1 MSEGRYIDDFCVT
14 KGDAVYTSNF
24 TPAEKTYTAGTG
36 GTPINLGQYT
46 GNQNNVLK
54 AEYSSVM
61 DISKGDFTIEV
72 AFRPDSIFQTFGSE
86 PDLRYNIVG
95 QYEDS
100 WVADGDSL
108 TKNWWALEYITDAE
122 GNTEFRFRVYDESS
136 KSYIV
141 DIYYPVT
148 LDWASSF
155 TNYEKANL
163 DPEYI
168 HIAVVRNGY
177 EIRLFVNGDYVET
190 SESSVHNWDTITSDF
205 QVNGQQAYYAE
216 DFPYSVTFIKEL
228 RILNYALYWDEFTPP
243 DDFTYPGGICIYPR
257 VFWTL
262 YKGAYGDT
270 EATFSF
276 KPRFDASVYYEGDA
290 GSENYPHRMDVVA
303 PAFQIQITGLAGILG
318 QTSTGPLV
326 KKLDFDAE
334 GILGETGIF
343 GVTVPIEKYD
353 PLNWSGRISEI
364 GTLYLDLPSRGRPSR
379 GFSAE
384 GLLNPIGTIDIILS
398 RDIDLEGIISEIGT
412 ISLIIP
418 SPYIATQDLYGALG
432 TTGLTKPALRALF
445 TGISSISGTM
455 GVSIPMLQL
464 ILEFSPTSYLNL
476 VLNIRQFGLT
486 QYSNY
491 GFNSMCRFNNK
502 HFGANGTAIYDLDEG
517 DTDDGTFIKWNFRSG
532 YIDLEQ
538 KQKKKL
544 KQVWMSYKSNGD
556 LMITV
561 VLPDGTEYE
570 YELDEVYEEETGLRL
585 KFGKGIRSKYVAID
599 VRNTD
604 GSDITLDAMKIMM
617 DKAGAAR

>member
-290 GSENYPHRMDVVA
+290 GSENYPHRIDIVK
-303 PAFQIQITGLAGILG
+303 PELSIEITGLVEIFG
-318 QTSTGPLV
+318 QTSDGPLE
-326 KKLDFDAE
+326 KAPLQID
-334 GILGETGIF
+334 LTGIVGYSGSWF
-343 GVTVPIEKYD
+343 ITLPNREA
-353 PLNWSGRISEI
+353 LLSGRINEI
-364 GTLYLDLPSRGRPSR
+364 GEFYVSLPSRIPQWDGIY
-379 GFSAE
+379 
-384 GLLNPIGTIDIILS
+384 NPTGTIDVILS
-398 RDIDLEGIISEIGT
+398 KEIDWEGIISEIGT
-412 ISLIIP
+412 INLYIP
-418 SPYIATQDLYGALG
+418 NIRIATEDLYGAVG
-432 TTGLTKPALRALF
+432 TSGITKPSLRALF
-445 TGISSISGTM
+445 TGISSIRGTM
-455 GVSIPMLQL
+455 GINIPMFKL
-464 ILEFSPTSYLNL
+464 ILEFAPTSYLNL

>member
-1 MSEGRYIDDFCVT
+1 MADNDKWLDEYAVWKKDARYTAD
-14 KGDAVYTSNF
+14 F
-24 TPAEKTYTAGTG
+24 TPETSEYAYVPGTAGTAAIREVNFG
-36 GTPINLGQYT
+36 SKLGDPNT
-46 GNQNNVLK
+46 SVTVDL
-54 AEYSSVM
+54 SSIT
-61 DISKGDFTIEV
+61 DISKGDFTIEAMV
-72 AFRPDSIFQTFGSE
+72 RIDSLYE
-86 PDLRYNIVG
+86 PVTDDPELRYNIVG
-95 QYEDS
+95 QYEDE
-100 WVADGDSL
+100 WADTL
-108 TKNWWALEYITDAE
+108 TKNWWALEYITDDA
-122 GNTEFRFRVYDESS
+122 GNSEFRFRVYDSGTGT
-136 KSYIV
+136 YIAN
-141 DIYYPVT
+141 IYYP
-148 LDWASSF
+148 LSMDWADSY
-155 TNYEKANL
+155 TDHQKQNL
-163 DPEYI
+163 DPGYI
-168 HIAVVRNGY
+168 HVAVVRSGD
-177 EIRLFVNGDYVET
+177 EVRLFVNGDYVGT
-190 SESSVHNWDTITSDF
+190 SAGSISDWDTIT
-205 QVNGQQAYYAE
+205 QEIQINGQTA
-216 DFPYSVTFIKEL
+216 
-228 RILNYALYWDEFTPP
+228 LNLPDLPFSEVSISGLEISDYALYWDEFNPP
-243 DDFTYPGGICIYPR
+243 DNVEGISGLVIYPR
-257 VFWTL
+257 VYGVL
-262 YKGAYGDT
+262 IKGALREITG
-270 EATFSF
+270 TFSLSPTF
-276 KPRFDASVYYEGDA
+276 NASIYNAGDD
-290 GSENYPHRMDVVA
+290 GSEDYPHRMDIVK
-303 PAFQIQITGLAGILG
+303 PELSIEITGLVEIFG
-318 QTSTGPLV
+318 QTSDGPLE
-326 KKLDFDAE
+326 KPSLQIDA
-334 GILGETGIF
+334 TGIVGHTGSLF
-343 GVTVPIEKYD
+343 VDLPSRIALLT
-353 PLNWSGRISEI
+353 GRISEH
-364 GTLYLDLPSRGRPSR
+364 GSFYVSLPSRIPEWDGIY
-379 GFSAE
+379 
-384 GLLNPIGTIDIILS
+384 NPTGTIDLILS
-398 RDIDLEGIISEIGT
+398 KEIDWSGIISEIGT

-418 SPYIATQDLYGALG
+418 SPYIATQDLYGAVG